1 MRGHSKNL
9 HGMGLRSI
17 EMFTRHCQPGTQI
30 PRGAFRFHEFLFFL
44 LFVLYGAGE
53 GLVKGKKGD
62 RVAYLK

>member
-1 MRGHSKNL
+1 M
-9 HGMGLRSI
+9 SI
-17 EMFTRHCQPGTQI
+17 EMFTRHCQPGTQY
-30 PRGAFRFHEFLFFL
+30 PEELSDFMNFFFL

>member
-1 MRGHSKNL
+1 
-9 HGMGLRSI
+9 
-17 EMFTRHCQPGTQI
+17 MFTRHCQPGTQI